1 MEGVYE
7 TLTLLWS
14 SHLLSKWMTLIKR
27 QEVTHIL
34 IGSFWYLTICLLVLR
49 AADAVLTG
57 LTENIIAFH
66 MKNISNSKDK
76 AHLLLVRML
85 TLVVL
90 GISTVNGCVLT
101 FIHFSSSLRTMQQA
115 PSEMTLSLLN
125 NLPLTPKTRVT
136 SQVLNRP

>member
-1 MEGVYE
+1 M
-7 TLTLLWS
+7 LTLILEFPS
-14 SHLLSKWMTLIKR
+14 TQQVDDKK
-27 QEVTHIL
+27 IL
-34 IGSFWYLTICLLVLR
+34 IVSFWYLTICLLVLR

-85 TLVVL
+85 TVMVL
-90 GISTVNGCVLT
+90 GISTVNMCVII
-101 FIHFSSSLRTMQQA
+101 FINFSSSLRTMQQA

-136 SQVLNRP
+136 SQVPNRP

>member
-1 MEGVYE
+1 M
-7 TLTLLWS
+7 TLLWS
-14 SHLLSKWMTLIKR
+14 SHLLSKWMTLTKR
-27 QEVTHIL
+27 QEVTHIP
-34 IGSFWYLTICLLVLR
+34 IVSFWYLTICLLVLR

-85 TLVVL
+85 TVVVL
-90 GISTVNGCVLT
+90 GISTVNRCVIT
-101 FIHFSSSLRTMQQA
+101 FMHFSSSLRTMQQT

-136 SQVLNRP
+136 SQAPNRP